1 MIYMALATFCSIGF
15 GAGMPGMC
23 ILFGDMV
30 DGIAVTSDGSY
41 DMYKESALKM
51 FILGLVMWVVSWF
64 NVSLWNIFA
73 ARISHK
79 VRMIYFGKCLELDA
93 SFYDMNNPGEMQ
105 AKISKEIS
113 AISRGLGEKIGM
125 VVMSISCFFFGFGF
139 SFFFGWLLTCILLGT
154 FPFLALVGIGVGL
167 SLQTGVVE

>member
-1 MIYMALATFCSIGF
+1 MRIASYEEGKKGQDAESEFNSTEEVGLKVLATRYADSCDMIYMARATFCSIGF

-79 VRMIYFGKCLELDA
+79 VRMIYFSKCLQLDA
-93 SFYDMNNPGEMQ
+93 SFYDLNNPGEM
-105 AKISKEIS
+105 
-113 AISRGLGEKIGM
+113 
-125 VVMSISCFFFGFGF
+125 
-139 SFFFGWLLTCILLGT
+139 
-154 FPFLALVGIGVGL
+154 
-167 SLQTGVVE
+167 